1 MKRLARKIMVALHLA
16 PPRPIEST
24 RDELAHEIIERR
36 AIHRRTTKLALI
48 LSDYRRGDGILRR

>member
-1 MKRLARKIMVALHLA
+1 MVALHLA